1 MRVFYKSMVDEI
13 DQMMRDFENQYG
25 VKPTHVEMSRVEYR
39 KLQDQLKARSY
50 SHRIAERPTD
60 EITILGL
67 LIIIKE

>member
-1 MRVFYKSMVDEI
+1 MKVFYKSMVDEI
-13 DQMMRDFENQYG
+13 DLMICDFENQNG

-39 KLQDQLKARSY
+39 ELQTQLKVRCP
-50 SHRIAERPTD
+50 HRIAERPTD

>member
-13 DQMMRDFENQYG
+13 DQMLCDFENQNG

-39 KLQDQLKARSY
+39 KLQDQLKAR
-50 SHRIAERPTD
+50 HRIAERPTD
-60 EITILGL
+60 EMTILGL

>member
-13 DQMMRDFENQYG
+13 DQMMRDFENQNG
-25 VKPTHVEMSRVEYR
+25 VKLTHVEMSGAEYR
-39 KLQDQLKARSY
+39 KLQDQLKVY
-50 SHRIAERPTD
+50 YPHRIAERPTD

>member
-13 DQMMRDFENQYG
+13 GQMMHDFENQHG
-25 VKPTHVEMSRVEYR
+25 VKPTHVEMSMVEYR
-39 KLQDQLKARSY
+39 KLQDQLKARHP
-50 SHRIAERPTD
+50 HRIAERPTD

>member
-13 DQMMRDFENQYG
+13 DQMMRDFENQNG
-25 VKPTHVEMSRVEYR
+25 VKPTHVEMSKVEYR
-39 KLQDQLKARSY
+39 ELQNQLKARHP
-50 SHRIAERPTD
+50 HRIAERPTD

>member
-13 DQMMRDFENQYG
+13 YQIMRDFENQNG

-39 KLQDQLKARSY
+39 KLQDQLKACY
-50 SHRIAERPTD
+50 PHRIAERPTD

-67 LIIIKE
+67 LVIIKE

>member
-13 DQMMRDFENQYG
+13 DQMLCAFENQYG
-25 VKPTHVEMSRVEYR
+25 MKPTHIEMSKVEYR
-39 KLQDQLKARSY
+39 KLLDQRGPRY

-67 LIIIKE
+67 SIIIKE

>member
-13 DQMMRDFENQYG
+13 DLMICDFENQFG
-25 VKPTHVEMSRVEYR
+25 TKPTHVEMSRVEYR
-39 KLQDQLKARSY
+39 KLQDQLKARHP
-50 SHRIAERPTD
+50 HRIAERPTD

>member
-13 DQMMRDFENQYG
+13 NQMMRDFENQYG
-25 VKPTHVEMSRVEYR
+25 MKPTHVEMSKVEYR
-39 KLQDQLKARSY
+39 KLLDQLEVRY

-60 EITILGL
+60 ENTILGL